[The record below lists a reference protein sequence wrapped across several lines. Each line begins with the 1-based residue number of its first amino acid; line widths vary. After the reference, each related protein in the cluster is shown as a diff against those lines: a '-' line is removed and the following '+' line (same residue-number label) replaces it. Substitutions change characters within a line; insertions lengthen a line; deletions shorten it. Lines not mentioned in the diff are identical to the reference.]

1 MTEDT
6 FHNDLTGATRDVV
19 QAGRVTGGLHFHS
32 RDVDGG
38 ERLPPRQL
46 PADVRG
52 FVNRAAELDRLDLVL
67 AGTAPDANAAAT
79 CVIAGTAGVGKT
91 SLAVHWAHRV
101 AESFPDGQLYV
112 NLHGYD
118 PGPPVTAGEVL
129 DRFLRALNVPAT
141 AIPADIESRAAL
153 YRSQLAGRQVLVVLD
168 NAATTNQVRPLLPGV
183 SGCLVLV
190 TSRSRLSGLVAR
202 DGAHRLTLAL
212 LSDQEAVELLRAVIS
227 GHRLSD
233 ESRDLEELA
242 KLCARLPLALRIA
255 AERAISR
262 PWTSMRALINDL
274 RDESELWDALTA
286 EEDDESDAVR
296 TVFAWSY
303 RALPQE
309 AGRLFRFLGLHP
321 GPDFSDAAAAALVD
335 LPVGRTRRLLD
346 SLVGAHLLEQ
356 LQPDRYQFHDLL
368 RLYALDQARAE
379 ESPEAYQQAV
389 RRILV
394 WYAHSLTEAGTLLAP
409 EGERLPLP
417 ELSGAVAP
425 MRFGDYQMAHVWFAH
440 EEPVLNAAVHFAD
453 EVLMPDL
460 AWLLAALLYPVYANR
475 NQVDHWITTST
486 LGLGAARQLNDRDG
500 EARTLSS
507 LGKAHTQSS
516 RPRDGIRYQEA
527 ALAIHQELGNRT
539 GEVTSTNAVGL
550 AHLRL
555 RELADAL
562 RHFERTSAVAD
573 ELGSDFWRATS
584 ANNTAN
590 VLLELE
596 QFAEAADLLRSALP
610 THRRLNMRGA
620 EGDTLRGLS
629 HAHRGIGV
637 PDEAR
642 EFVDEALTIARDQ
655 ENIAWEAHWLV
666 ESGHVL
672 LDLNDPAEAL
682 VAYQRA
688 AVLHRRLGDR
698 GREAAALD
706 GAGLAYQRLDR
717 PDEAA
722 DFHRLAVAA
731 FRDIGDQWQLA
742 AALTNLATALD
753 GDTDANREA
762 LDLLSPFSDPRSVR
776 LQEEIRA
783 RLS

>member
-1 MTEDT
+1 MTDDPL
-6 FHNDLTGATRDVV
+6 HNDLTGATRDVV
-19 QAGRVTGGLHFHS
+19 QAGRVTGGVHFHG

-38 ERLPPRQL
+38 ELLPPRQL

-67 AGTAPDANAAAT
+67 AGTVPDANAAAA

-101 AESFPDGQLYV
+101 ADAFPDGQLYV

-118 PGPPVTAGEVL
+118 PGLPVTAGEVL
-129 DRFLRALNVPAT
+129 DRFLRALNVPAA

-153 YRSQLAGRQVLVVLD
+153 YRSQLAGRRVLVVLD
-168 NAATTNQVRPLLPGV
+168 NAATTHQVRPLLPGV

-202 DGAHRLTLAL
+202 DGAHRLTLTL

-233 ESRDLEELA
+233 DSRDLTELA

-262 PWTSMRALINDL
+262 PWTSMRALIDDL
-274 RDESELWDALTA
+274 RDESGLWDALTA

-309 AGRLFRFLGLHP
+309 AGMLFRFLGLHP
-321 GPDFSDAAAAALVD
+321 GPDFGDAAAAALVG

-368 RLYALDQARAE
+368 RLYALDQAKAE
-379 ESPEAYQQAV
+379 ESPAAYQQAV
-389 RRILV
+389 RRILL
-394 WYAHSLTEAGTLLAP
+394 WYAHSLTQAGTLLAP
-409 EGERLPLP
+409 EAGGLPLP
-417 ELSGAVAP
+417 DMSGPVAP
-425 MRFGDYQMAHVWFAH
+425 ARFSDYPAANVWFAH
-440 EEPVLNAAVHFAD
+440 EEPVLRAAVHFAD

-486 LGLGAARQLNDRDG
+486 VGLGAARQLTDREG
-500 EARTLSS
+500 EARTLES

-516 RPRDGIRYQEA
+516 NLRDGIRYQEA
-527 ALAIHQELGNRT
+527 ALAIHQQLGNRT
-539 GEVTSTNAVGL
+539 GEVTSTNAIGL
-550 AHLRL
+550 AHLRF

-562 RHFERTSAVAD
+562 RRFERASTLAD
-573 ELGSDFWRATS
+573 ELDSDYWRAMS

-590 VLLELE
+590 VLLELD
-596 QFAEAADLLRSALP
+596 QFPEAAALLRSALSI
-610 THRRLNMRGA
+610 HRGLGMRGS
-620 EGDTLRGLS
+620 EGETLRGLS
-629 HAHRGIGV
+629 HVHRALGA

-642 EFVDEALTIARDQ
+642 EHIDEALAIARDQ

-672 LDLNDPAEAL
+672 LDLDDPAEAL

-706 GAGLAYQRLDR
+706 GAGVAYQRLDR

-722 DFHRLAVAA
+722 DFHRLAVTA
-731 FRDIGDQWQLA
+731 FRDTGERWQLA
-742 AALTNLATALD
+742 IALTNLATALD
-753 GDTDANREA
+753 ADTDANREA
-762 LDLLSPFSDPRSVR
+762 LDLLAPFSDPRSVR